1 MLTSQIDFSCSSII
15 NQQQLVMLH
24 AQFAES
30 NLLDDLI
37 RFRKNSLIQQFP
49 LSNLATDKK
58 KKSIF
63 EIPRILW
70 KALQTRF
77 HFPAKG
83 RKTFLPFFCSSFIIL
98 NISSSIISLSSD
110 WINPKMLEMNG
121 RSKCCINPFEKSSVF
136 FFPFFHPCL
145 TRQEKLIKEL
155 ICQNMADS
163 NLQIFR
169 NHSIENYVPCE
180 G

>member
-30 NLLDDLI
+30 NLLDNLI

-58 KKSIF
+58 KIYIWDTVYPLKSSPHEISLSSQRKENIF
-63 EIPRILW
+63 TI
-70 KALQTRF
+70 
-77 HFPAKG
+77 
-83 RKTFLPFFCSSFIIL
+83 FCSSFIIL

-136 FFPFFHPCL
+136 LLFFSPLVDTPGEVDQRTYLPEHGRF
-145 TRQEKLIKEL
+145 
-155 ICQNMADS
+155 
-163 NLQIFR
+163 
-169 NHSIENYVPCE
+169 
-180 G
+180 